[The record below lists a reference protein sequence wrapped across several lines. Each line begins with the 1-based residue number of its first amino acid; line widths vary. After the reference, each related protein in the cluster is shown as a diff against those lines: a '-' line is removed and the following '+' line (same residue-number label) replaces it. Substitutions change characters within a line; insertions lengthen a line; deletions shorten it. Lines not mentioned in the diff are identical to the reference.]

1 MILTLSHQKGGVG
14 KSTIAWNLAIE
25 FAKELPV
32 HVIDLDMQKSLSAAN
47 NIRSANELKPLTI
60 HSFSDENDFIAFIE
74 KDRDDELIII
84 DSGGFDSAFNRV
96 AIMASDLLL
105 TPVSDKPF
113 DILGL
118 QSYEEILASLSAIA
132 KSTLSTHVIFNN
144 LNPALKNYG
153 DVMDFVMMSDHFELM
168 LSVLRQRVDFSN
180 SIGHGKSITEYR
192 PQSKAAMEFLELKN
206 EISGKLNIK

>member
-1 MILTLSHQKGGVG
+1 LILTLSHQKGGVG

-47 NIRSANELKPLTI
+47 SIRSANELQALSI

-74 KDRDDELIII
+74 NDRDDELIII
-84 DSGGFDSAFNRV
+84 DSGGFDSTFNRV

-118 QSYEEILASLSAIA
+118 QSYEEILASLSAIE

-206 EISGKLNIK
+206 EIAAKLNIK